1 MHVWVR
7 WLMVLGLGALL
18 SGCGQPPKGDE
29 FAGVPQPEVLARSGL
44 HYYSHF
50 QVRLDEGEQILS
62 MHRLDENL
70 YLLTNQHR
78 LIACDSRSL
87 AMRWSYQIDPRD
99 TPVFRP
105 VHADR
110 LILSEKP
117 TSITDMTNQRL
128 PVSRPFNAVMF
139 NSLTHVVVLDRATGQ
154 EVRRAELPYAAS
166 AGGSFDSGYYFA
178 PDTKG
183 LTFAV
188 SLPEEV
194 QSWTFP
200 ADDMI
205 SAPVQIYNRNVYSVS
220 RNGNVR
226 VARVGRSRQ
235 DAWSAKLDGDF
246 TRPFHVDERGCF
258 ITANN
263 GRLYALDAV
272 TGRPLWDTVYFRNRV
287 YDSPQV
293 GQATLFQ
300 CVRDEGLYALNLVNG
315 QQRWKQPGGVSV
327 LATMGGKA
335 FAIDKDH
342 VLHVKDE
349 IQGTTLS
356 SLPMHGLDLFLPNT
370 TAPTMYVATR
380 CGRLF
385 SVRPADAAAIR
396 IEEVYPNAPKLV
408 QPEAPTS
415 KPASRPKAP
424 KAAPKAA
431 PKKPAD
437 EGGLD
442 LG

>member
-1 MHVWVR
+1 MHVWLR
-7 WLMVLGLGALL
+7 GLMVLALGALV
-18 SGCGQPPKGDE
+18 SGCGQPPQGDE

-44 HYYSHF
+44 HYYSNF
-50 QVRLDEGEQILS
+50 KVRLDEDEEILAL
-62 MHRLDENL
+62 HRLDENL

-78 LIACDSRSL
+78 LIACDARSL

-99 TPVFRP
+99 NPVFRP
-105 VHADR
+105 IHADK
-110 LILSEKP
+110 LMLSEKP
-117 TSITDMTNQRL
+117 TGITDMTSQRL
-128 PVSRPFNAVMF
+128 PVLKPFNAVMF

-154 EVRRAELPYAAS
+154 QVRRAELPYAAS
-166 AGGSFDSGYYFA
+166 AGGSFDSGYFFA

-220 RNGNVR
+220 RTGNVR
-226 VARVGRSRQ
+226 VARVGRTRQ
-235 DAWSAKLDGDF
+235 DAWSAKIDGDF

-258 ITANN
+258 ISANN

-272 TGRPLWDTVYFRNRV
+272 TGRPLWDPIYFRRHL

-293 GQATLFQ
+293 GRATVFQ
-300 CVRDEGLYALNLVNG
+300 CVRGDSLYALNLVNG
-315 QQRWKQPGGVSV
+315 QERWKQPGGLVV

-335 FAIDKDH
+335 FLVDKNRT
-342 VLHVKDE
+342 LHIKDE

-356 SLPMHGLDLFLPNT
+356 SLPMQGLDLFLPNT

-385 SVRPADAAAIR
+385 SIRPSDAAPIR

-408 QPEAPTS
+408 QPEAPTT
-415 KPASRPKAP
+415 KPAPKAPKAP
-424 KAAPKAA
+424 KAAPK
-431 PKKPAD
+431 KPSAD
-437 EGGLD
+437 AGGLD
-442 LG
+442 VG